1 MYNVRRFH
9 MDPYLREIWML
20 FMWTRLVVKLLRFLV
35 LAICLFSLR
44 EPIPN
49 VSKALKLH
57 L

>member
-44 EPIPN
+44 ESIPN

-57 L
+57 P